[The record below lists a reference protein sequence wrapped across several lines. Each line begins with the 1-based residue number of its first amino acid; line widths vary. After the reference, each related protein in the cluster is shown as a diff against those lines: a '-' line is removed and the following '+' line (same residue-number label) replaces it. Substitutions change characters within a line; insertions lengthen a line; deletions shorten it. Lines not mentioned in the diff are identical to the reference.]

1 MSFDYVVV
9 GAGPAGLYTAYILA
23 KRNRKMNK
31 VCVVDREASAG
42 GCHRVRRVGRER
54 FFTEHGPRVYVSNYR
69 TFRRWLEDMGLHF
82 DDYFTDYKFGMLP
95 VGSVWSSMKAKDLA
109 VLASHYAL
117 FFFGRREAYR
127 RSSVAD
133 TFASSVSPKG
143 MDYLDRICR
152 LTDGAGAE
160 TYTVYE
166 LFQLLNQNA
175 LYRLKQPRTA
185 NDRPG
190 GWVHDVQR
198 VLTDMG
204 VVFRFDLGVAGVDRT
219 RNAVVL
225 RNGER
230 IAFRKRAILCIPP
243 AALRTMVPG
252 TVPHGVVD
260 YETYIPVTLHWRGH
274 LNHELPQ
281 IWGQGH
287 GEWNIAYVVM
297 SDYFSNEGTVISTCI
312 SRLNVPSKVTG
323 KTANE
328 TESKRELAA
337 EVVRQLQFLIGQQR
351 PPDAVL
357 VSDGV
362 FREGGEW
369 HTMDTAF
376 MESKS
381 AVHVPQRI
389 SPRVVTLGTHN
400 GLNSYAFTSLEAT
413 LQNVA
418 QWAGEPVH
426 SPWTVNMLVWLV
438 AIQIMLVLFFRRKLF

>member
-9 GAGPAGLYTAYILA
+9 GAGPAGLYAAYLLA
-23 KRNRKMNK
+23 KRKRKRSR

-42 GCHRVRRVGRER
+42 GCHRVRRVGTAGL
-54 FFTEHGPRVYVSNYR
+54 FTEHGPRVYVSNYR
-69 TFRRWLEDMGLHF
+69 TFRRWLAEMGLRF

-117 FFFGRREAYR
+117 FFFGRRDAYR
-127 RSSVAD
+127 YSSVAE
-133 TFASSVSPKG
+133 TFAGSVSPEA

-175 LYRLKQPRTA
+175 LYRLKQPRVA

-198 VLTDMG
+198 VLVNMG
-204 VVFRFDLGVAGVDRT
+204 VIFRFNADVEGISASND
-219 RNAVVL
+219 AVVL
-225 RNGER
+225 RGGER
-230 IAFRKRAILCIPP
+230 IAFRKRVILCVPP
-243 AALRTMVPG
+243 ASLRALVPG
-252 TVPHGVVD
+252 AVPRGVAD
-260 YETYIPVTLHWRGH
+260 YETYIPVTLHWRKGQRIKF
-274 LNHELPQ
+274 PQ

-287 GEWNIAYVVM
+287 GEWNIAYIVM
-297 SDYFSNEGTVISTCI
+297 SDYFSDEGTVVSTCI
-312 SRLNVPSKVTG
+312 SRLNVPSTVTG

-328 TESKRELAA
+328 TESRRELAA

-351 PPDAVL
+351 APDAVV

-362 FREGGEW
+362 FRESGAW
-369 HTMDTAF
+369 HTRDTAF

-381 AVHVPQRI
+381 GVHVPQRV
-389 SPRVVTLGTHN
+389 SQRVVTLGTHN

-418 QWAGEPVH
+418 RWAGELVH
-426 SPWTVNMLVWLV
+426 RPWTVNGVVWL
-438 AIQIMLVLFFRRKLF
+438 IILVLLCFGAN